1 LKDNIIAVEGSLTD
15 VRDYLQQRGY
25 KVEALG
31 TGNNLNKYSAIVIT
45 GQDSNMMGI
54 EDTYTKAPIIDARG
68 RSAEEIHDQI
78 QKRLI

>member
-1 LKDNIIAVEGSLTD
+1 MGVEGSLTN
-15 VRDYLQQRGY
+15 VRDYLQQKGF

-31 TGNNLNKYSAIVIT
+31 SNNNLNKYAAIVIT

-68 RSAEEIHDQI
+68 QTAEAIHDEI
-78 QKRLI
+78 RRRLS